1 MRDQRTA
8 PFAMKSTNFKET
20 LGRKNHGQADGITIA
35 K

>member
-8 PFAMKSTNFKET
+8 PFAMKSTNSKET
-20 LGRKNHGQADGITIA
+20 LGENHEQPDGITIA